1 MFGMDGLSTDIMKQ
15 AKQLRNPAES
25 EALQLWADSLAQ
37 IEHDLQTTLRAHE
50 QALGLE
56 PVDPIT
62 VEERREEIL
71 AFAEAYLGR
80 DIEAFYLENQTPDGL
95 AAEKARPYLGME
107 ADAWQDQRETWVSR
121 YREQAGERFG
131 EASDEEIVAAHVRRT
146 FGVSLD
152 VFEAAVIEWSA
163 GGALQDAVL
172 GEFELVESRIE
183 QATGAVESGEL
194 ES

>member
-1 MFGMDGLSTDIMKQ
+1 MFGMDGLNSDIIKQ

-37 IEHDLQTTLRAHE
+37 TEHDLQTALQAHE
-50 QALGLE
+50 QALGVEPLE
-56 PVDPIT
+56 PVS

-80 DIEAFYLENQTPDGL
+80 DIEAFYLENQIPDGL
-95 AAEKARPYLGME
+95 DAEKAQPYLGMP
-107 ADAWQDQRETWVSR
+107 DSAWRDQRETWVSR
-121 YREQAGERFG
+121 YREQAGERFAD
-131 EASDEEIVAAHVRRT
+131 ASDEEIVAAHVQRT

-152 VFEAAVIEWSA
+152 VFESEIVEWSA

-172 GEFELVESRIE
+172 GHFELVESRIE
-183 QATGAVESGEL
+183 QATAAVESGDL
-194 ES
+194 GQ